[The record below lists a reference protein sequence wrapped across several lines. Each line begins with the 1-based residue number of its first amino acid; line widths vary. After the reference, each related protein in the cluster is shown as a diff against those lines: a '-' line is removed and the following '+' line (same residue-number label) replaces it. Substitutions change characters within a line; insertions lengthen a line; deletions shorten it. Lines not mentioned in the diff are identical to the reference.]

1 MGGLLILIS
10 MVTGTVAFLS
20 LIRPRPRFWLP
31 TRNRAAVVWVASFV
45 LFAVGGSL
53 LPVPTPETQPE
64 ESALRG
70 VTDTEVA
77 SEATGVVADRE
88 EDPDAM
94 NIGNNEQETPC
105 IPRKLSEASMEL
117 VRLYDQLHTFKD
129 DPEFIRVG
137 FGPGGPYSAWLQA
150 LKRHR
155 DTNSGAAAFKLFD
168 EVGFMS
174 GDLLMLGMDYI
185 GENLSESELSSIE
198 YFEKQFQAGLAL
210 SRCEE
215 IGSNWRKT
223 IQVSLEARHAYVAEA
238 EAQILAR
245 ESLLGRSL
253 TDEELAFERLRD
265 VLGAGEDEELALAKL
280 RPLVDRMREIG
291 EQKKREYEAA
301 LARFVA
307 AAGAAEL
314 GHGTYTDSLAAG
326 EAVLALATAMEAEI
340 SALAT
345 ELAALEATAPP
356 EVAALAATARMD
368 MGQSAALF
376 EPVLV
381 GLQEQMELMRP
392 LVDELAIAEHSTPKR
407 QVTLEMM
414 GDARLAI
421 KNSDYG
427 IVEVSLGS
435 RGEKGNR
442 ERIID
447 LEVARGTSVLRAKEL
462 GQNAVRIIERLWSDM
477 EPADYTITVS
487 HTGSPSIIVEGSKGR
502 FESNISWY

>member
-150 LKRHR
+150 IKRHR

-198 YFEKQFQAGLAL
+198 YFEKKFQAGLAL

-223 IQVSLEARHAYVAEA
+223 IQVSLEARRAYVAEA

-253 TDEELAFERLRD
+253 TDEELA
-265 VLGAGEDEELALAKL
+265 LAKL
-280 RPLVDRMREIG
+280 RPLVNRMREIG
-291 EQKKREYEAA
+291 EQRKQEYDAA
-301 LARFVA
+301 LAQFAAAAVA
-307 AAGAAEL
+307 AEQGNGA
-314 GHGTYTDSLAAG
+314 YTASLAAG
-326 EAVLALATAMEAEI
+326 ETLLALTTAIEAEI

-345 ELAALEATAPP
+345 ELVALEAAAPP
-356 EVAALAATARMD
+356 EVAALAAKTRKD
-368 MGQSAALF
+368 MEEGFALF
-376 EPVLV
+376 KSSSAELR
-381 GLQEQMELMRP
+381 EQMELMRP
-392 LVDELAIAEHSTPKR
+392 LVAELAIDEHSTPKR

-414 GDARLAI
+414 EDARLAI

-427 IVEVSLGS
+427 IVEVGLGS
-435 RGEKGNR
+435 TGGKGNR
-442 ERIID
+442 KRSID
-447 LEVARGTSVLRAKEL
+447 LEVSHGTSVLRAKEL
-462 GQNAVRIIERLWSDM
+462 GENAVRIIERLWSDM

-487 HTGSPSIIVEGSKGR
+487 RTGPPARSSRESDERIIVEGSKGR
-502 FESNISWY
+502 FESDISWY